1 MVGLVED
8 ASTMARGVVQDD
20 FGPLDSL
27 FLKVSDR
34 VDGHFSNGAEVDAA
48 VTLEDALAALM
59 GEDEGTQ
66 PDPAPPQAA
75 SLTIDASATPVTMT
89 VSSGGNVSW
98 NEAVIV
104 NAGLPSAVIA
114 VAGDYHRI
122 DAIYQTNVL
131 RDVDQI
137 DEAWPAQ
144 NISIGSNIVQNSASL
159 IGETYEARTGQAPGG
174 DGGFPQNWDVTTI
187 EGDMIFLSWVQQYNF
202 TLDNDTLMLT
212 ATGTYSSI
220 STGLNIGLDTMSF
233 MGLGLYFDLIIIGGS
248 LYDGNFISQ
257 TNVLLDSDRLMVE
270 DATSAS
276 KGNAATGQNVLWN
289 EAAIENIGPE
299 WQQGLPGHYEEAAT
313 RLANGDRTMP
323 DGFKSDGALDGFGNL
338 KVLYVTG
345 DVYDVHSVSQVNI
358 VGDADDLTI
367 YEDSLLKAQD
377 SVWQVSTGH
386 NLLVN
391 KASILDYDGLG
402 DTAYVG
408 GEIYSDAILV
418 QAGIVEGLTDRLDL
432 RGDALA
438 NEVIAFLDDHADL
451 TSRLDDHPAIKTMTD
466 AGTAHDLIHSVLA

>member
-1 MVGLVED
+1 
-8 ASTMARGVVQDD
+8 
-20 FGPLDSL
+20 
-27 FLKVSDR
+27 
-34 VDGHFSNGAEVDAA
+34 
-48 VTLEDALAALM
+48 
-59 GEDEGTQ
+59 
-66 PDPAPPQAA
+66 
-75 SLTIDASATPVTMT
+75 
-89 VSSGGNVSW
+89 
-98 NEAVIV
+98 
-104 NAGLPSAVIA
+104 
-114 VAGDYHRI
+114 
-122 DAIYQTNVL
+122 
-131 RDVDQI
+131 
-137 DEAWPAQ
+137 
-144 NISIGSNIVQNSASL
+144 
-159 IGETYEARTGQAPGG
+159 
-174 DGGFPQNWDVTTI
+174 
-187 EGDMIFLSWVQQYNF
+187 
-202 TLDNDTLMLT
+202 
-212 ATGTYSSI
+212 
-220 STGLNIGLDTMSF
+220 MSF